1 MKGYRISF
9 ILLILILLPSLASAN
24 LDVLH
29 FSHIEGDVQIQT
41 EDTSEW
47 VPASINTPLY
57 AGDRIWVPD
66 GSRAEVFVRD
76 GSIMRLNGG
85 SSLDILSV
93 DRQSIQAFLNQG
105 RVYVNFR
112 GRGDN
117 FLQLDT
123 PHSSSRVYKRAVFRT
138 DVPDKGVTEIS
149 VLLGTVSTESRSG
162 RATVQAGRALV
173 IGDDR
178 YAEEYPVAQPDA
190 WEQWNRDRDRYYA
203 GSYTSSR
210 YLPDELNT
218 YSPYF
223 DQYGSWG
230 YVRDYGYVWSPGVS
244 VSVSLGWSPYKM
256 GRWAWVRGD
265 YVWISYEPWG
275 WVPHHYGRW
284 VHVAPRGWC
293 WVPPARGA
301 VYWGPGYV
309 GWVYT
314 PSYVAW
320 VPLAPREIYYGYGH
334 YGPHSVNIYN
344 VNINKM
350 YIQRDYRNVH
360 VQHGVTVVHRDTFI
374 TGRGTA
380 LAVQKNPFLTE
391 RVSVGRP
398 LIRPERATSRPVI
411 RDIPVAKQPPQ
422 QVRDLRV
429 DELKHRRP
437 MVKERTRSVL
447 SPQSQQKT
455 MPLRVFSEKR
465 GSENR
470 SFIERESTPARTV
483 RPPER
488 QKTETAPAR
497 EKIDAGKQATEKPKE
512 KVIAPAD
519 RRPATTGRERQAPV
533 PDRTLKPVDQGRKG
547 QSGPVKPMIESPA
560 QKPDSSRG
568 TRQAPGGVKQ
578 LEEQKKPDT
587 VRGTEQRNL
596 QQQERGKALL
606 KQPEPKSGQTPPP
619 PVQRPPQVERQ
630 APPPAQRVPQV
641 ERQTPPVQR
650 APRVE
655 GQGSSGPKAPEV
667 RQREAPK
674 ERGGAPAAGQ
684 QVEPPGQGVSPT
696 TPDMRPQRG
705 EGQGGRSGGG
715 RER

>member
-1 MKGYRISF
+1 MSTFADAGTISF
-9 ILLILILLPSLASAN
+9 S
-24 LDVLH
+24 
-29 FSHIEGDVQIQT
+29 
-41 EDTSEW
+41 
-47 VPASINTPLY
+47 SIPLTP
-57 AGDRIWVPD
+57 RP
-66 GSRAEVFVRD
+66 
-76 GSIMRLNGG
+76 GSIKEQF
-85 SSLDILSV
+85 S
-93 DRQSIQAFLNQG
+93 G
-105 RVYVNFR
+105 R
-112 GRGDN
+112 
-117 FLQLDT
+117 T
-123 PHSSSRVYKRAVFRT
+123 FRT
-138 DVPDKGVTEIS
+138 KESTEIS
-149 VLLGTVSTESRSG
+149 VLLGTINTESRSG

-190 WEQWNRDRDRYYA
+190 WEQWNRDRDRYYT

-256 GRWAWVRGD
+256 GRWARVRGD

-293 WVPPARGA
+293 WVPPARGT

-320 VPLAPREIYYGYGH
+320 VPLAPREVYYGYGH

-344 VNINKM
+344 VNINK
-350 YIQRDYRNVH
+350 IFVQRDYRNVH
-360 VQHGVTVVHRDTFI
+360 VQHGVTVVNRDTFI

-380 LAVQKNPFLTE
+380 LALQKNPFLTE

-422 QVRDLRV
+422 QIRDLRV

-470 SFIERESTPARTV
+470 SFIERDSTPARTV

-488 QKTETAPAR
+488 QKTEAAPAR

-547 QSGPVKPMIESPA
+547 QSGPVKPMIESPV

-568 TRQAPGGVKQ
+568 LREAPGRVKQ
-578 LEEQKKPDT
+578 LEEQKKADTGKGKELRSIQPPD
-587 VRGTEQRNL
+587 
-596 QQQERGKALL
+596 RGKTLL
-606 KQPEPKSGQTPPP
+606 KQPEPKSGQT
-619 PVQRPPQVERQ
+619 
-630 APPPAQRVPQV
+630 APP
-641 ERQTPPVQR
+641 PPVQR

-655 GQGSSGPKAPEV
+655 GQGSSGQKAPEV

-674 ERGGAPAAGQ
+674 ERGRLPAADQ
-684 QVEPPGQGVSPT
+684 QVEPSRPGRF
-696 TPDMRPQRG
+696 PDDARHEASKGRG
-705 EGQGGRSGGG
+705 AGRALRRRKGALNPGCH
-715 RER
+715 